1 MLFRLRWQHSKMFR
15 IVFNNQAPNFT
26 PHDRGKRF
34 LVFMIQFSEVS
45 LQRGTQF
52 LLEDADL
59 TIFEGQKVGLIGANG
74 AGKSSLFAMIK
85 GELHADTGEVILPGQ
100 RRIAFMAQEVEETQ
114 RSSLDYCLD
123 GDDRLRMI
131 ESNIVKSQANGD
143 DHAHANWL
151 GEFENAQG
159 YTAHSRAETLLQGLG
174 FKMTD
179 MHRPV
184 SDFSG
189 GWRIRLNLAKALM
202 CPSDVLLLDEPTNH
216 LDLDAVMWLENWLR
230 QYPGTLL
237 LISHDRDFLDGIC
250 SHIVHLYKKGLVL
263 YKGNYSN
270 YERQRAEHLAQQQ
283 ANHEK
288 QVEKRAHLQQY
299 VDRFR
304 FKADKAKQ
312 AQSRLRML
320 EKMEIIGPA
329 HIDSQFQFSIPVA
342 EKTSQLL
349 INLSQADLGY
359 TSESGA
365 KTIQLGNSNFALR
378 DGQRVGLLGP
388 NGAGKSTL
396 IKSIVGEINLLSGD
410 RIAGENLKIGYF
422 SQHQL
427 SALDLEASPLLHIQR
442 LSPKVLESD
451 IRRYLGGFGFIG
463 DDALRAVKGFSGGEK
478 ARLALSLI
486 SWTKPN
492 LLVLDEP
499 TNHLDL
505 DMRQALTE
513 ALQAFPGSILLV
525 SHDRH
530 LLNSTV
536 DEFYLVADNQIQA
549 FDGDLPAYHAW
560 LQARQVN
567 AAQAEKGELNTGKI
581 EKTDRKEERRKAAEM
596 REKLRP
602 LHKKSERFEK
612 AVQTAQEHL
621 DKISDAMSDAT
632 LYEAEQRDKLQSL
645 LNDEAKW
652 KKALAESEEA
662 WFEAQEEL
670 EEAEALLL

>member
-1 MLFRLRWQHSKMFR
+1 
-15 IVFNNQAPNFT
+15 
-26 PHDRGKRF
+26 
-34 LVFMIQFSEVS
+34 MIQFTEVS

-52 LLEDADL
+52 LLEETDL

-74 AGKSSLFAMIK
+74 AGKSSLFALIK

-114 RSSLDYCLD
+114 RSALDYCLD
-123 GDDRLRMI
+123 GDDRLREI
-131 ESNIVKSQANGD
+131 ESNIAKAQASGD
-143 DHAHANWL
+143 DHAHASWL
-151 GEFENAQG
+151 GEYENAHG
-159 YTAHSRAETLLQGLG
+159 YTAQSRGETLLQGLG
-174 FKMTD
+174 FKMSD
-179 MHRPV
+179 MQRPV

-250 SHIVHLYKKGLVL
+250 SHIVHLYQKKLVL
-263 YKGNYSN
+263 YKGNYSD
-270 YERQRAEHLAQQQ
+270 YERQRAEHLAQHQ
-283 ANHEK
+283 ANYEK
-288 QVEKRAHLQQY
+288 QQEKRAHLQQY

-304 FKADKAKQ
+304 YKADKAKQ
-312 AQSRLRML
+312 AQSRLKML

-329 HIDSQFQFSIPVA
+329 HIDSQFEFSIPVA

-349 INLSQADLGY
+349 VNLSQADLGY
-359 TSESGA
+359 TSESGE
-365 KTIQLGNSNFALR
+365 KTVQLGNTNFALR
-378 DGQRVGLLGP
+378 DGQRIGLLGP

-396 IKSIVGEINLLSGD
+396 IKSIVGEIRLLAGD
-410 RIAGENLKIGYF
+410 RILGENLKIGYF

-442 LSPKVLESD
+442 LTPKALESD

-499 TNHLDL
+499 TNHLDIE
-505 DMRQALTE
+505 MRQALTE
-513 ALQAFPGSILLV
+513 ALQEFPGSILLV

-536 DEFYLVADNQIQA
+536 DEFYLVADHQIQA

-560 LQARQVN
+560 LQARQAN
-567 AAQAEKGELNTGKI
+567 AAQLEKGELTLDKI
-581 EKTDRKEERRKAAEM
+581 DKVDRKEERRKAAEM

-602 LHKKSERFEK
+602 LRKQIEKYEK
-612 AVQTAQEHL
+612 AAQTAQEHL
-621 DKISDAMSDAT
+621 DRIAEEMADSS
-632 LYEAEQRDKLQSL
+632 LYEADQREKLQRL
-645 LNDEAKW
+645 LAEEAKW
-652 KKALAESEEA
+652 KKAQAESEEA

-670 EEAEALLL
+670 EEAEAQLI

>member
-1 MLFRLRWQHSKMFR
+1 
-15 IVFNNQAPNFT
+15 
-26 PHDRGKRF
+26 
-34 LVFMIQFSEVS
+34 MIQFTEVS

-52 LLEDADL
+52 LLEEADL

-85 GELHADTGEVILPGQ
+85 GELQADTGEVILPGQ

-114 RSSLDYCLD
+114 RSALDYCLD
-123 GDDRLRMI
+123 GDDNLRKI
-131 ESNIVKSQANGD
+131 QANILQAETTGD
-143 DHAHANWL
+143 NHAHATWL
-151 GEFENAQG
+151 AEFENAQG
-159 YTAHSRAETLLQGLG
+159 YTAESRAETLLQGLG
-174 FKMTD
+174 FKMSD
-179 MHRPV
+179 MHKPV

-237 LISHDRDFLDGIC
+237 LISHDRDFIDGIC
-250 SHIVHLYKKGLVL
+250 SHIVHLYQKKLTL
-263 YKGNYSN
+263 YKGNYSD

-283 ANHEK
+283 ANYEK
-288 QVEKRAHLQQY
+288 QQTKRAHLQQY

-304 FKADKAKQ
+304 YKADKAKQ
-312 AQSRLRML
+312 AQSRLKML
-320 EKMEIIGPA
+320 EKMELIGPA
-329 HIDSQFQFSIPVA
+329 HIDSQFEFSIPVA
-342 EKTSQLL
+342 EKTSQQL
-349 INLSQADLGY
+349 INLIQANLGY
-359 TSESGA
+359 TSEQQVQ
-365 KTIQLGNSNFALR
+365 TQQLGNTNFAIR
-378 DGQRVGLLGP
+378 DGQRIGLLGP

-396 IKSIVGEINLLSGD
+396 IKSIVGEIPLLSGD
-410 RIAGENLKIGYF
+410 RVTGENLAIGYF

-427 SALDLEASPLLHIQR
+427 SALDLEASPVLHIQR

-486 SWTKPN
+486 AWTKPN
-492 LLVLDEP
+492 LLILDEP

-505 DMRQALTE
+505 EMRQALTE
-513 ALQAFPGSILLV
+513 ALQAFPGAILLV

-536 DEFYLVADNQIQA
+536 DEFYLVADHQIQA
-549 FDGDLPAYHAW
+549 FDGDLAAYHAW
-560 LQARQVN
+560 LQARQ
-567 AAQAEKGELNTGKI
+567 AQSLREEKGEQEVKVD
-581 EKTDRKEERRKAAEM
+581 KVDRKEERRKAAEL

-602 LHKKSERFEK
+602 LRKQIEKHEK
-612 AVQTAQEHL
+612 AVQMAQSKL
-621 DKISDAMSDAT
+621 DEISEKMADSS
-632 LYEAEQRDKLQSL
+632 LYEASQKDKLQAL
-645 LNDEAKW
+645 LSDEAQW
-652 KKALAESEEA
+652 KKSLEESEEA

-670 EEAEALLL
+670 EAAEAELQ

>member
-1 MLFRLRWQHSKMFR
+1 
-15 IVFNNQAPNFT
+15 
-26 PHDRGKRF
+26 
-34 LVFMIQFSEVS
+34 MIQFTQVS

-52 LLEDADL
+52 LLEEADL

-114 RSSLDYCLD
+114 RSALDYCLD
-123 GDDRLRMI
+123 GDDKLREI
-131 ESNIVKSQANGD
+131 EKNIAEAQANGD
-143 DHAHANWL
+143 DHAHAVWL
-151 GEFENAQG
+151 GEYENAHG
-159 YTAHSRAETLLQGLG
+159 YTAQSRGETLLQGLG

-179 MHRPV
+179 MQRPV

-230 QYPGTLL
+230 QYSGTLL

-250 SHIVHLYKKGLVL
+250 SHIVHLYQKQLVL
-263 YKGNYSN
+263 YKGNYSD

-283 ANHEK
+283 ANYEK
-288 QVEKRAHLQQY
+288 QQEKRAHLQQY

-304 FKADKAKQ
+304 YKADKAKQ
-312 AQSRLRML
+312 AQSRLKML

-329 HIDSQFQFSIPVA
+329 HIDSQFEFTIPVA

-349 INLSQADLGY
+349 VNLSQADLGY
-359 TSESGA
+359 TSKSGV
-365 KTIQLGNSNFALR
+365 KTVQLGNTNFALR
-378 DGQRVGLLGP
+378 DGQRIGLLGP

-396 IKSIVGEINLLSGD
+396 IKSIVGEISILAGD
-410 RIAGENLKIGYF
+410 RILGENLKIGYF

-442 LSPKVLESD
+442 LTPKVLESD

-499 TNHLDL
+499 TNHLDIE
-505 DMRQALTE
+505 MRQALTE
-513 ALQAFPGSILLV
+513 ALQEFPGSILLV

-536 DEFYLVADNQIQA
+536 DEFYLVADHQIQA
-549 FDGDLPAYHAW
+549 FDGDLPAYHTW
-560 LQARQVN
+560 LQARQAN
-567 AAQAEKGELNTGKI
+567 AAQLEKSELAGD
-581 EKTDRKEERRKAAEM
+581 KTDRVDRKEERRKAAEM

-602 LHKKSERFEK
+602 LRKQIEKYEK
-612 AVQTAQEHL
+612 AIQTAQEHL
-621 DKISDAMSDAT
+621 DRIAVAMADSS
-632 LYEAEQRDKLQSL
+632 LYEADQRNKLQSL
-645 LNDEAKW
+645 LSDEAKW
-652 KKALAESEEA
+652 KKAQAESEEA

-670 EEAEALLL
+670 EEAEAQLA

>member
-1 MLFRLRWQHSKMFR
+1 
-15 IVFNNQAPNFT
+15 
-26 PHDRGKRF
+26 
-34 LVFMIQFSEVS
+34 MIQFTEVS

-52 LLEDADL
+52 LLEDANL
-59 TIFEGQKVGLIGANG
+59 TIFEGQKVGLIGVNG

-85 GELHADTGEVILPGQ
+85 GDLHADTGDVILPGQ

-114 RSSLDYCLD
+114 RSALEYCLD
-123 GDDRLRMI
+123 GDDKLREI
-131 ESNIVKSQANGD
+131 ERHIAKAEATCD
-143 DHAHANWL
+143 HHAHAVWL
-151 GEFENAQG
+151 GEYENAHG
-159 YTAHSRAETLLQGLG
+159 YSAQSRAETLLQGLG
-174 FKMTD
+174 FKMAD

-189 GWRIRLNLAKALM
+189 GWRIRLNLTKALM

-250 SHIVHLYKKGLVL
+250 SHIVHLYQKQLVL
-263 YKGNYSN
+263 YKGNYSD

-283 ANHEK
+283 ANFEK
-288 QVEKRAHLQQY
+288 QQEKRAHLQQY

-304 FKADKAKQ
+304 YKADKAKQ
-312 AQSRLRML
+312 AQSRLKML
-320 EKMEIIGPA
+320 EKMELIGPA
-329 HIDSQFQFSIPVA
+329 HIDSQFEFTIPVA

-359 TSESGA
+359 TSDAGA
-365 KTIQLGNSNFALR
+365 KTLQLGNTNFALR
-378 DGQRVGLLGP
+378 DGQRIGLLGP

-396 IKSIVGEINLLSGD
+396 IKSIVGEIAILAGD
-410 RIAGENLKIGYF
+410 RITGENLKIGYF

-442 LSPKVLESD
+442 LTPKVLESD

-463 DDALRAVKGFSGGEK
+463 DDALRPVKGFSGGEK

-499 TNHLDL
+499 TNHLDI

-513 ALQAFPGSILLV
+513 ALQAFPGAILLV

-536 DEFYLVADNQIQA
+536 DEFYLVADHQIQA
-549 FDGDLPAYHAW
+549 FDGDLPAYHVW
-560 LQARQVN
+560 LQARQAN
-567 AAQAEKGELNTGKI
+567 AAQM
-581 EKTDRKEERRKAAEM
+581 EKTELGADKLDKIDRKEERRKAAEM

-602 LHKKSERFEK
+602 LRKQIEKLEK

-621 DKISDAMSDAT
+621 DQISDAMADAS
-632 LYEAEQRDKLQSL
+632 LYEAAKKDTLQRL
-645 LNDEAKW
+645 LSDEAKW
-652 KKALAESEEA
+652 KKVREYSEEA

-670 EEAEALLL
+670 EEAKALLE

>member
-1 MLFRLRWQHSKMFR
+1 
-15 IVFNNQAPNFT
+15 
-26 PHDRGKRF
+26 
-34 LVFMIQFSEVS
+34 MIQFIEVS

-59 TIFEGQKVGLIGANG
+59 TVFEGQKVGLIGTNG

-85 GELHADTGEVILPGQ
+85 GELHTDTGEVILPSN

-114 RSSLDYCLD
+114 RSALDYCLD
-123 GDDRLRMI
+123 GDDRLRFI
-131 ESNIVKSQANGD
+131 ESHIAKAQVSGD
-143 DHAHANWL
+143 DHAHATWL
-151 GEFENAQG
+151 GEFETAHG
-159 YTAHSRAETLLQGLG
+159 YTAQSRAETLLQGLG
-174 FKMTD
+174 FKMSD
-179 MHRPV
+179 MQKPV

-250 SHIVHLYKKGLVL
+250 SHIVHFYQKRLTL
-263 YKGNYSN
+263 YKGNYSD

-288 QVEKRAHLQQY
+288 QLEKRAHLQQY
-299 VDRFR
+299 VARFR
-304 FKADKAKQ
+304 YKADKAKQ

-342 EKTSQLL
+342 EKTSQQL
-349 INLSQADLGY
+349 IDLSQADLGY
-359 TSESGA
+359 ISDSSQIL
-365 KTIQLGNSNFALR
+365 IQLGQTNFTLR
-378 DGQRVGLLGP
+378 DGQRIGLLGP

-396 IKSIVGEINLLSGD
+396 IKSIVGEIKVLSGD
-410 RIAGENLKIGYF
+410 RVTGENLKIGYF

-442 LSPKVLESD
+442 LSPKILESD

-513 ALQAFPGSILLV
+513 ALQEFPGAILLV

-549 FDGDLPAYHAW
+549 FDGDLPAYHTW
-560 LQARQVN
+560 LQARQTT
-567 AAQAEKGELNTGKI
+567 AAQIEKGEQSIGKA
-581 EKTDRKEERRKAAEM
+581 EKADRKEERRKAAEM

-602 LHKKSERFEK
+602 LRKKIEKFEK
-612 AVQTAQEHL
+612 TVLTAQEHL
-621 DKISDAMSDAT
+621 DTISDAMSDTT
-632 LYEAEQRDKLQSL
+632 LYEAEQKNKLQNL
-645 LNDEAKW
+645 LNNEAKW
-652 KKALAESEEA
+652 KKTLAESEEA

-670 EEAEALLL
+670 EDAESKLIGL

>member
-1 MLFRLRWQHSKMFR
+1 
-15 IVFNNQAPNFT
+15 
-26 PHDRGKRF
+26 
-34 LVFMIQFSEVS
+34 MIQFTEVS

-52 LLEDADL
+52 LLEDTDL

-85 GELHADTGEVILPGQ
+85 GDLNADTGSVVLPGN
-100 RRIAFMAQEVEETQ
+100 RRLAFMAQEVGETQ
-114 RSSLDYCLD
+114 RSAVDYCLD
-123 GDDRLRMI
+123 GDEQLRII
-131 ESNIVKSQANGD
+131 ESNIARAQAQENNH
-143 DHAHANWL
+143 DHAHWL
-151 GEFENAQG
+151 GEFEIAHGYSAQ
-159 YTAHSRAETLLQGLG
+159 SRAETLLQGLG
-174 FKMTD
+174 FKMAD
-179 MHRPV
+179 MQRPV

-202 CPSDVLLLDEPTNH
+202 SPSDVLLLDEPTNH

-230 QYPGTLL
+230 QYPGTLV

-250 SHIVHLYKKGLVL
+250 SHIVHLYQKKLVL

-283 ANHEK
+283 ANHER
-288 QVEKRAHLQQY
+288 QQAKRAHMQEY
-299 VDRFR
+299 VNRFR
-304 FKADKAKQ
+304 YKADKAKQ

-329 HIDSQFQFSIPVA
+329 HIDSQFEFSIPVA

-349 INLSQADLGY
+349 INLSQANLGY
-359 TSESGA
+359 TLESGA
-365 KTIQLGNSNFALR
+365 KVVQLGDTNFAIR
-378 DGQRVGLLGP
+378 DGQRIGLLGP

-396 IKSIVGEINLLSGD
+396 IKSIVGELTLLSGE
-410 RIAGENLKIGYF
+410 RITGENLKIGYF

-442 LSPKVLESD
+442 LSPKILESD
-451 IRRYLGGFGFIG
+451 IRRYLGGFGFTG

-486 SWTKPN
+486 AWTRPN

-499 TNHLDL
+499 TNHLDI

-513 ALQAFPGSILLV
+513 ALQEFPGAILVV

-536 DEFYLVADNQIQA
+536 DEFCLVADNQIQA
-549 FDGDLPAYHAW
+549 FDGDLSAYHAW
-560 LQARQVN
+560 LQARQAN
-567 AAQAEKGELNTGKI
+567 SAQAEKSEATQDKV
-581 EKTDRKEERRKAAEM
+581 EKVDRKEERRKAAEL

-602 LHKKSERFEK
+602 LRKQVEKYEK
-612 AVQTAQEHL
+612 AVQTAQTHL
-621 DKISDAMSDAT
+621 DTISESMADAS
-632 LYEAEQRDKLQSL
+632 LYNADQREKLQAL
-645 LNDEAKW
+645 LSDEAKW
-652 KKALAESEEA
+652 KKSLEENEEA
-662 WFEAQEEL
+662 WFELQEEL
-670 EEAEALLL
+670 EEAEANLA

>member
-1 MLFRLRWQHSKMFR
+1 
-15 IVFNNQAPNFT
+15 
-26 PHDRGKRF
+26 
-34 LVFMIQFSEVS
+34 MIQFTEVS

-52 LLEDADL
+52 LLEEADL

-114 RSSLDYCLD
+114 RSALDYCLD
-123 GDDRLRMI
+123 GDDKLREI
-131 ESNIVKSQANGD
+131 ESNIAKAQASGD
-143 DHAHANWL
+143 DHAHAIWL
-151 GEFENAQG
+151 GEYENAHG
-159 YTAHSRAETLLQGLG
+159 YTAQSRGETLLQGLG

-179 MHRPV
+179 MQRPV

-250 SHIVHLYKKGLVL
+250 SHIVHLYQKQLVL
-263 YKGNYSN
+263 YKGNYSD

-283 ANHEK
+283 ANYEK
-288 QVEKRAHLQQY
+288 QQEKRAHLQQY

-304 FKADKAKQ
+304 YKADKAKQ
-312 AQSRLRML
+312 AQSRLKML

-329 HIDSQFQFSIPVA
+329 HIDSQFEFSIPVA
-342 EKTSQLL
+342 EKTSQLFV
-349 INLSQADLGY
+349 NLSQADLGY
-359 TSESGA
+359 TSESGV
-365 KTIQLGNSNFALR
+365 KTVQLGNTNFALR
-378 DGQRVGLLGP
+378 DGQRIGLLGP

-396 IKSIVGEINLLSGD
+396 IKSIVGEISILAGD
-410 RIAGENLKIGYF
+410 RILGENLKIGYF

-427 SALDLEASPLLHIQR
+427 SALDLDASPLLHIQR
-442 LSPKVLESD
+442 LTPKVLESD

-499 TNHLDL
+499 TNHLDIE
-505 DMRQALTE
+505 MRQALTE
-513 ALQAFPGSILLV
+513 ALQEFPGSILLV

-549 FDGDLPAYHAW
+549 FDGDLPAYHSW
-560 LQARQVN
+560 LQARQAN
-567 AAQAEKGELNTGKI
+567 AAQLEKSESAGDKI
-581 EKTDRKEERRKAAEM
+581 DRIDRKEERRKAAEM

-602 LHKKSERFEK
+602 LRKQIEKYEK
-612 AVQTAQEHL
+612 AVHTAQEHL
-621 DKISDAMSDAT
+621 DRIAEAMADAS
-632 LYEAEQRDKLQSL
+632 LYEADQRNKLQSL
-645 LNDEAKW
+645 LSDEAKW
-652 KKALAESEEA
+652 KKAQAESEEA

-670 EEAEALLL
+670 EEAEAQLI

>member
-1 MLFRLRWQHSKMFR
+1 
-15 IVFNNQAPNFT
+15 
-26 PHDRGKRF
+26 
-34 LVFMIQFSEVS
+34 MIQFTEVS

-52 LLEDADL
+52 LLEETDL

-74 AGKSSLFAMIK
+74 AGKSSLFALIK

-114 RSSLDYCLD
+114 RSALDYCLD
-123 GDDRLRMI
+123 GDDRLREI
-131 ESNIVKSQANGD
+131 ESNIAKAQASGD
-143 DHAHANWL
+143 DHAHASWL
-151 GEFENAQG
+151 GEYENAHG
-159 YTAHSRAETLLQGLG
+159 YTAQSRGETLLQGLG
-174 FKMTD
+174 FKMSD
-179 MHRPV
+179 MQRPV

-250 SHIVHLYKKGLVL
+250 SHIVHLYQKKLVL
-263 YKGNYSN
+263 YKGNYSD
-270 YERQRAEHLAQQQ
+270 YERQRAEHLAQHQ
-283 ANHEK
+283 ANYEK
-288 QVEKRAHLQQY
+288 QQEKRAHLQQY

-304 FKADKAKQ
+304 YKADKAKQ
-312 AQSRLRML
+312 AQSRLKML

-329 HIDSQFQFSIPVA
+329 HIDSQFEFSIPVA

-349 INLSQADLGY
+349 VNLSQADLGY
-359 TSESGA
+359 TSESGE
-365 KTIQLGNSNFALR
+365 KTVQLGNTNFALR
-378 DGQRVGLLGP
+378 DGQRIGLLGP

-396 IKSIVGEINLLSGD
+396 IKSIVGEIRLLAGD
-410 RIAGENLKIGYF
+410 RILGEDLKIGYF

-442 LSPKVLESD
+442 LTPKALESD

-499 TNHLDL
+499 TNHLDIE
-505 DMRQALTE
+505 MRQALTE
-513 ALQAFPGSILLV
+513 ALQEFPGSILLV

-536 DEFYLVADNQIQA
+536 DEFYLVADHQIQA

-560 LQARQVN
+560 LQARQAS
-567 AAQAEKGELNTGKI
+567 AAQLEKGELTLDKI
-581 EKTDRKEERRKAAEM
+581 DKVDRKEERRKAAEM

-602 LHKKSERFEK
+602 LRKQIEKYEK
-612 AVQTAQEHL
+612 AVQSAQEHL
-621 DKISDAMSDAT
+621 DRIAEEMADSS
-632 LYEAEQRDKLQSL
+632 LYEADQRDKLQRL
-645 LNDEAKW
+645 LADEAKW
-652 KKALAESEEA
+652 KKAQAESEEA

-670 EEAEALLL
+670 EEAEAQLI

>member
-1 MLFRLRWQHSKMFR
+1 
-15 IVFNNQAPNFT
+15 
-26 PHDRGKRF
+26 
-34 LVFMIQFSEVS
+34 MIQFTEVS

-52 LLEDADL
+52 LLEEADL

-85 GELHADTGEVILPGQ
+85 GELHADTGEVVLPGQ

-114 RSSLDYCLD
+114 RSALDYCLD
-123 GDDRLRMI
+123 GDDKLREI
-131 ESNIVKSQANGD
+131 ENNIAKAQASGD
-143 DHAHANWL
+143 DHAHASWL
-151 GEFENAQG
+151 GEYENAHG
-159 YTAHSRAETLLQGLG
+159 YTAQSRGETLLQGLG
-174 FKMTD
+174 FKMSD
-179 MHRPV
+179 MQRPV

-250 SHIVHLYKKGLVL
+250 SHIVHLYQKQLVL
-263 YKGNYSN
+263 YKGNYSD

-283 ANHEK
+283 ANYEK
-288 QVEKRAHLQQY
+288 QQEKRAHLQQY

-304 FKADKAKQ
+304 YKADKAKQ
-312 AQSRLRML
+312 AQSRLKML

-329 HIDSQFQFSIPVA
+329 HIDSQFEFSIPVA

-359 TSESGA
+359 TSENGE
-365 KTIQLGNSNFALR
+365 KTVQLGNTNFALR
-378 DGQRVGLLGP
+378 DGQRIGLLGP

-396 IKSIVGEINLLSGD
+396 IKSIVGEIGILAGD
-410 RIAGENLKIGYF
+410 RITGENLKIGYF

-442 LSPKVLESD
+442 LTPKVLESD

-478 ARLALSLI
+478 ARLALALI

-499 TNHLDL
+499 TNHLDIE
-505 DMRQALTE
+505 MRQALTE
-513 ALQAFPGSILLV
+513 ALQEFPGSILLV

-536 DEFYLVADNQIQA
+536 DEFYLVADHQIQA
-549 FDGDLPAYHAW
+549 FDGDLPTYHAW
-560 LQARQVN
+560 LQARQAS
-567 AAQAEKGELNTGKI
+567 AAQFEKSELAGDKLD
-581 EKTDRKEERRKAAEM
+581 KVDRKEERRKAAEM

-602 LHKKSERFEK
+602 LHKKIEKYEK
-612 AVQTAQEHL
+612 AAQAAQEQL
-621 DKISDAMSDAT
+621 DRIAEAMADSS
-632 LYEAEQRDKLQSL
+632 LYEADQRDKLQSL
-645 LNDEAKW
+645 LSDEAKW
-652 KKALAESEEA
+652 KKAQAESEEA

-670 EEAEALLL
+670 EEAEAQLA

>member
-1 MLFRLRWQHSKMFR
+1 
-15 IVFNNQAPNFT
+15 
-26 PHDRGKRF
+26 
-34 LVFMIQFSEVS
+34 MIQFTEVS

-52 LLEDADL
+52 LLEEADL

-85 GELHADTGEVILPGQ
+85 GELHADTGEVVLPGQ

-114 RSSLDYCLD
+114 RSALDYCLD
-123 GDDRLRMI
+123 GDDKLREI
-131 ESNIVKSQANGD
+131 ESNIAKAQSSGD
-143 DHAHANWL
+143 DHAHASWL
-151 GEFENAQG
+151 GEYENAHG
-159 YTAHSRAETLLQGLG
+159 YTAQSRGETLLQGLG
-174 FKMTD
+174 FKMSD
-179 MHRPV
+179 MQRPV

-250 SHIVHLYKKGLVL
+250 SHIVHLYQKQLVL
-263 YKGNYSN
+263 YKGNYSD

-283 ANHEK
+283 ANYEK
-288 QVEKRAHLQQY
+288 QQEKRAHLQQY

-304 FKADKAKQ
+304 YKADKAKQ
-312 AQSRLRML
+312 AQSRLKML
-320 EKMEIIGPA
+320 EKMEVIGPA
-329 HIDSQFQFSIPVA
+329 HIDSQFEFSIPVA

-365 KTIQLGNSNFALR
+365 KTVQLGNTNFALR
-378 DGQRVGLLGP
+378 DGQRIGLLGP

-396 IKSIVGEINLLSGD
+396 IKSIVGEINILAGD
-410 RIAGENLKIGYF
+410 RITGENLKIGYF

-442 LSPKVLESD
+442 LTPKVLESD

-499 TNHLDL
+499 TNHLDIE
-505 DMRQALTE
+505 MRQALTE
-513 ALQAFPGSILLV
+513 ALQEFPGSILLV

-536 DEFYLVADNQIQA
+536 DEFYLVADHQIQA

-560 LQARQVN
+560 LQARQAN
-567 AAQAEKGELNTGKI
+567 AAQLEKGELAGDKLD
-581 EKTDRKEERRKAAEM
+581 KVDRKEERRKAAEM

-602 LHKKSERFEK
+602 LHKKIEK
-612 AVQTAQEHL
+612 YEKEVQAAQEQL
-621 DKISDAMSDAT
+621 DRIAEAMADSS
-632 LYEAEQRDKLQSL
+632 LYEADKKDELQHL
-645 LNDEAKW
+645 LSDEAKW
-652 KKALAESEEA
+652 KKTQAESEEA

-670 EEAEALLL
+670 EEAEALLA

>member
-1 MLFRLRWQHSKMFR
+1 
-15 IVFNNQAPNFT
+15 
-26 PHDRGKRF
+26 
-34 LVFMIQFSEVS
+34 MIQFLQVS

-52 LLEDADL
+52 LLEETDL

-85 GELHADTGEVILPGQ
+85 GELHADTGDVILPGQ

-114 RSSLDYCLD
+114 RSALDYCLD
-123 GDDRLRMI
+123 GDDRLRNI
-131 ESNIVKSQANGD
+131 EQHIATAQANGD
-143 DHAHANWL
+143 DNAHASWL
-151 GEFENAQG
+151 GEFESAHG
-159 YTAHSRAETLLQGLG
+159 YTAQSRGETLLQGLG

-179 MHRPV
+179 MQRPV
-184 SDFSG
+184 ADFSG

-250 SHIVHLYKKGLVL
+250 SHIVHLYQKKLVL
-263 YKGNYSN
+263 YKGNYSD

-283 ANHEK
+283 ANYEK
-288 QVEKRAHLQQY
+288 QQEKRAHLQQY

-312 AQSRLRML
+312 AQSRLKML

-329 HIDSQFQFSIPVA
+329 HIDSQFEFSIPVA

-349 INLSQADLGY
+349 ISLSQADLGY
-359 TSESGA
+359 TSGSG
-365 KTIQLGNSNFALR
+365 TQTVQLGQANFALR
-378 DGQRVGLLGP
+378 DGQRIGLLGP

-396 IKSIVGEINLLSGD
+396 IKSIVEEITLLAGD
-410 RIAGENLKIGYF
+410 RVCGENLKIGYF

-486 SWTKPN
+486 SWTRPN

-499 TNHLDL
+499 TNHLDIE
-505 DMRQALTE
+505 MRQALTE
-513 ALQAFPGSILLV
+513 ALQAFPGAILLV

-536 DEFYLVADNQIQA
+536 DEFYLVADHQIQA
-549 FDGDLPAYHAW
+549 FDGDLPMYHAW
-560 LQARQVN
+560 LQARQAN
-567 AAQAEKGELNTGKI
+567 AAQQEKGEQLSDKAD
-581 EKTDRKEERRKAAEM
+581 KVDRKEERRKAADL

-602 LHKKSERFEK
+602 LHKKIAQFEK

-621 DKISDAMSDAT
+621 DRISEAMADSS
-632 LYEAEQRDKLQSL
+632 LYEADQRSKLQSL
-645 LNDEAKW
+645 LSDEAKW
-652 KKALAESEEA
+652 KKAQADSEEA
-662 WFEAQEEL
+662 WFDAQEEL
-670 EEAEALLL
+670 EEAETLLE

>member
-1 MLFRLRWQHSKMFR
+1 
-15 IVFNNQAPNFT
+15 
-26 PHDRGKRF
+26 
-34 LVFMIQFSEVS
+34 MIQFSEVS

-52 LLEDADL
+52 LLEEADL

-85 GELHADTGEVILPGQ
+85 GELNSDTGELILPGQ

-114 RSSLDYCLD
+114 RSALDYCLD
-123 GDDRLRMI
+123 GDDKLREI
-131 ESNIVKSQANGD
+131 EKNIAKAQQDGD

-151 GEFENAQG
+151 GEFESANG
-159 YTAHSRAETLLQGLG
+159 YTAQSRAETLLQGLG
-174 FKMTD
+174 FKMAD
-179 MHRPV
+179 MHKPV

-202 CPSDVLLLDEPTNH
+202 CPSDILLLDEPTNH

-237 LISHDRDFLDGIC
+237 LISHDRDFLDAIC
-250 SHIVHLYKKGLVL
+250 SHIVHLYQKKLTL

-283 ANHEK
+283 VNYEK
-288 QVEKRAHLQQY
+288 QQAKRAHLQQY

-320 EKMEIIGPA
+320 EKMETIGPA
-329 HIDSQFQFSIPVA
+329 HIDSQFEFSIPVA
-342 EKTSQLL
+342 EKTSQQLV
-349 INLSQADLGY
+349 NLSHANLGY
-359 TSESGA
+359 ISETG
-365 KTIQLGNSNFALR
+365 TQTVQLENSNFALR
-378 DGQRVGLLGP
+378 DGQRIGLLGP

-396 IKSIVGEINLLSGD
+396 IKSIVGELPVLSGE
-410 RIAGENLKIGYF
+410 RVTGENLKVGYF

-442 LSPKVLESD
+442 LSPRVLESE

-486 SWTKPN
+486 AWTKPN

-505 DMRQALTE
+505 EMRQALTE

-536 DEFYLVADNQIQA
+536 DEFYLVADNCIQN
-549 FDGDLPAYHAW
+549 FDGDLTAYYAW
-560 LQARQVN
+560 LQARQN
-567 AAQAEKGELNTGKI
+567 NTAQVEKAKQEVVKLD
-581 EKTDRKEERRKAAEM
+581 KTDRKEERRKAAEM

-602 LHKKSERFEK
+602 LRKKIEKHEK
-612 AVQTAQEHL
+612 AVQKAQEYL
-621 DKISDAMSDAT
+621 DKISEAMSDT
-632 LYEAEQRDKLQSL
+632 SLYEAEQKDKLQSL
-645 LNDEAKW
+645 LEDEAKW
-652 KKALAESEEA
+652 KKSLAENEEA

-670 EEAEALLL
+670 EEAESQ

>member
-1 MLFRLRWQHSKMFR
+1 
-15 IVFNNQAPNFT
+15 
-26 PHDRGKRF
+26 
-34 LVFMIQFSEVS
+34 MIQFTEVS

-52 LLEDADL
+52 LLEDANL

-85 GELHADTGEVILPGQ
+85 GDLHADTGDVILPGQ

-114 RSSLDYCLD
+114 RSALEYCLD
-123 GDDRLRMI
+123 GDDKLREI
-131 ESNIVKSQANGD
+131 ERHITKAQATGD
-143 DHAHANWL
+143 HHAHAVWL
-151 GEFENAQG
+151 GEYENAHG
-159 YTAHSRAETLLQGLG
+159 YSAQSRAETLLQGLG

-250 SHIVHLYKKGLVL
+250 SHIVHLYQKQLVL
-263 YKGNYSN
+263 YKGNYSD

-283 ANHEK
+283 ANFEK
-288 QVEKRAHLQQY
+288 QQEKRAHLQQY

-304 FKADKAKQ
+304 YKADKAKQ
-312 AQSRLRML
+312 AQSRLKML
-320 EKMEIIGPA
+320 EKMELIGPA
-329 HIDSQFQFSIPVA
+329 HIDSQFEFTIPVA

-359 TSESGA
+359 TSDASA
-365 KTIQLGNSNFALR
+365 KTIQLGNTNFALR
-378 DGQRVGLLGP
+378 DGQRIGLLGP

-396 IKSIVGEINLLSGD
+396 IKSIVGEIAILAGD
-410 RIAGENLKIGYF
+410 RITGENLKIGYF

-442 LSPKVLESD
+442 LTPKILESD
-451 IRRYLGGFGFIG
+451 IRRYLGGFGFVG
-463 DDALRAVKGFSGGEK
+463 DDALRPVKGFSGGEK

-499 TNHLDL
+499 TNHLDI

-513 ALQAFPGSILLV
+513 ALQAFPGAILLV

-536 DEFYLVADNQIQA
+536 DEFYLVADHQIQA

-560 LQARQVN
+560 LQARQAN
-567 AAQAEKGELNTGKI
+567 AAQMEKI
-581 EKTDRKEERRKAAEM
+581 ELGADKLDKIDRKEERRKAAEM

-602 LHKKSERFEK
+602 LRKQIEKLEK

-621 DKISDAMSDAT
+621 DQISDAMADAS
-632 LYEAEQRDKLQSL
+632 LYEAAKKDTLQRL
-645 LNDEAKW
+645 LSDEAKW
-652 KKALAESEEA
+652 KKMREDSEEA

-670 EEAEALLL
+670 EAAEALLE

>member
-1 MLFRLRWQHSKMFR
+1 
-15 IVFNNQAPNFT
+15 
-26 PHDRGKRF
+26 
-34 LVFMIQFSEVS
+34 MIQFSEVS

-52 LLEDADL
+52 LLEEADL

-114 RSSLDYCLD
+114 RSALDYCLD
-123 GDDRLRMI
+123 GDDRLRLI
-131 ESNIVKSQANGD
+131 EQNIADAQAKGD
-143 DHAHANWL
+143 DNAHAHWL
-151 GEFENAQG
+151 GEFESAQG
-159 YTAHSRAETLLQGLG
+159 YTAQSRGETLLQGLG
-174 FKMTD
+174 FKMSD
-179 MHRPV
+179 MQKPV

-202 CPSDVLLLDEPTNH
+202 SPSDVLLLDEPTNH

-230 QYPGTLL
+230 QYPGTLI

-250 SHIVHLYKKGLVL
+250 SHIVHLYQQKLTL
-263 YKGNYSN
+263 YKGNYSD

-283 ANHEK
+283 ANFEK
-288 QVEKRAHLQQY
+288 QQTKRAHLQQY

-304 FKADKAKQ
+304 YKADKAKQ
-312 AQSRLRML
+312 AQSRLKML
-320 EKMEIIGPA
+320 EKMEFIGPA
-329 HIDSQFQFSIPVA
+329 HIDSQFEFSIPVA
-342 EKTSQLL
+342 EKTSQQLVT
-349 INLSQADLGY
+349 LSQANLGY
-359 TSESGA
+359 TSDSGV
-365 KTIQLGNSNFALR
+365 TSVQLGESNFAIR
-378 DGQRVGLLGP
+378 DGQRIGLLGP

-396 IKSIVGEINLLSGD
+396 IKSIVGEISILSGD
-410 RIAGENLKIGYF
+410 RVMGENLKIGYF

-505 DMRQALTE
+505 EMRQALTE
-513 ALQAFPGSILLV
+513 ALQEFPGAILLV

-536 DEFYLVADNQIQA
+536 DEFYLVADNLIQP
-549 FDGDLPAYHAW
+549 FDGDLSAYHSW
-560 LQARQVN
+560 LQVRQTHAN
-567 AAQAEKGELNTGKI
+567 QIEKNELNLGKAEKV
-581 EKTDRKEERRKAAEM
+581 DRKEERRKAAEA

-602 LHKKSERFEK
+602 LRKKIEQYEK
-612 AVQTAQEHL
+612 LVQTAQEHL
-621 DKISDAMSDAT
+621 DRISDLMSDT
-632 LYEAEQRDKLQSL
+632 SLYEAEQRETLQNL

-652 KKALAESEEA
+652 KKSLAENEEY
-662 WFEAQEEL
+662 WFEAQETL
-670 EEAEALLL
+670 EEAEESLNQIEQ

>member
-1 MLFRLRWQHSKMFR
+1 
-15 IVFNNQAPNFT
+15 
-26 PHDRGKRF
+26 
-34 LVFMIQFSEVS
+34 MIQFSEVS

-52 LLEDADL
+52 LLEEADL

-114 RSSLDYCLD
+114 RSALEYCLD
-123 GDDRLRMI
+123 GDDRLRQI
-131 ESNIVKSQANGD
+131 EKKIAEAQANND

-151 GEFENAQG
+151 GEFESAQG
-159 YTAHSRAETLLQGLG
+159 YTAQSRAETLLQGLG
-174 FKMTD
+174 FKMPD
-179 MHRPV
+179 MHKPV

-202 CPSDVLLLDEPTNH
+202 SPSDVLLLDEPTNH

-230 QYPGTLL
+230 QYPGTLI

-250 SHIVHLYKKGLVL
+250 SHIVHLYQQKLTL
-263 YKGNYSN
+263 YKGNYSD
-270 YERQRAEHLAQQQ
+270 YERQRAEHLAQHQ
-283 ANHEK
+283 ANYEK
-288 QVEKRAHLQQY
+288 QQTKRAHLQQY

-304 FKADKAKQ
+304 YKADKAKQ

-320 EKMEIIGPA
+320 EQMEVIGPA
-329 HIDSQFQFSIPVA
+329 HIDSQFEFSIPVA
-342 EKTSQLL
+342 EKTSQQLVT
-349 INLSQADLGY
+349 LSQANLGY
-359 TSESGA
+359 ISEAGTQ
-365 KTIQLGNSNFALR
+365 TIQLGNSNFTIR
-378 DGQRVGLLGP
+378 DGQRIGLLGP

-396 IKSIVGEINLLSGD
+396 IKSIVGEIKILSGD
-410 RIAGENLKIGYF
+410 RVMGENLKIGYF

-442 LSPKVLESD
+442 LSPKVLENE

-505 DMRQALTE
+505 EMRQALTE
-513 ALQAFPGSILLV
+513 ALQEFPGAILLV

-536 DEFYLVADNQIQA
+536 DEFYLVADNVIQP
-549 FDGDLPAYHAW
+549 FDGDLPVYHAW
-560 LQARQVN
+560 LQARQSN
-567 AAQAEKGELNTGKI
+567 ASQTEKDTLNAQKVEKI
-581 EKTDRKEERRKAAEM
+581 DRKEERRKAAEA

-602 LHKKSERFEK
+602 LRKKIEQYEK
-612 AVQTAQEHL
+612 LVQTAQDNL
-621 DKISDAMSDAT
+621 DRISDLMSDT
-632 LYEAEQRDKLQSL
+632 SLYEAEQRETLQNL

-652 KKALAESEEA
+652 KKSLAENEES
-662 WFEAQEEL
+662 WFDAQEAL
-670 EEAEALLL
+670 EEAEEALNQIA

>member
-1 MLFRLRWQHSKMFR
+1 
-15 IVFNNQAPNFT
+15 
-26 PHDRGKRF
+26 
-34 LVFMIQFSEVS
+34 MIQFTEVS

-52 LLEDADL
+52 LLEDANL

-85 GELHADTGEVILPGQ
+85 GDLHADTGDVILPGQ

-114 RSSLDYCLD
+114 RSALEYCLD
-123 GDDRLRMI
+123 GDDKLREI
-131 ESNIVKSQANGD
+131 ERHIAKAEATGD
-143 DHAHANWL
+143 HHAHAVWL
-151 GEFENAQG
+151 GEYENAHG
-159 YTAHSRAETLLQGLG
+159 YSAQSRAETLLQGLG

-250 SHIVHLYKKGLVL
+250 SHIVHLFQKQLVL
-263 YKGNYSN
+263 YKGNYSD

-283 ANHEK
+283 ANFEK
-288 QVEKRAHLQQY
+288 QQEKRAHLQQY

-304 FKADKAKQ
+304 YKADKAKQ
-312 AQSRLRML
+312 AQSRLKML
-320 EKMEIIGPA
+320 EKMELIGPA
-329 HIDSQFQFSIPVA
+329 HIDSQFEFTIPVA

-359 TSESGA
+359 TSDKGA
-365 KTIQLGNSNFALR
+365 KTLQLGNTNFALR
-378 DGQRVGLLGP
+378 DGQRIGLLGP

-396 IKSIVGEINLLSGD
+396 IKSIVGEIAILAGD
-410 RIAGENLKIGYF
+410 RITGENLKIGYF

-442 LSPKVLESD
+442 LTPKVLESD
-451 IRRYLGGFGFIG
+451 IRRYLGGFGFVG
-463 DDALRAVKGFSGGEK
+463 DDALRPVKGFSGGEK

-499 TNHLDL
+499 TNHLDI

-513 ALQAFPGSILLV
+513 ALQAFPGAILLV

-536 DEFYLVADNQIQA
+536 DEFYLVADHQIQA

-560 LQARQVN
+560 LQARQTN
-567 AAQAEKGELNTGKI
+567 ATQLEKI
-581 EKTDRKEERRKAAEM
+581 ELGADKLEKVDRKEERRKAAEM

-602 LHKKSERFEK
+602 LRKQIEKLEK

-621 DKISDAMSDAT
+621 DKISDAMADAS
-632 LYEAEQRDKLQSL
+632 LYEAAKKDTLQRL
-645 LNDEAKW
+645 LSDEAKW
-652 KKALAESEEA
+652 KKAREDSEEA

-670 EEAEALLL
+670 EAAEALLE

>member
-1 MLFRLRWQHSKMFR
+1 
-15 IVFNNQAPNFT
+15 
-26 PHDRGKRF
+26 
-34 LVFMIQFSEVS
+34 MIQFSEVS

-74 AGKSSLFAMIK
+74 AGKSSLFAMVK
-85 GELHADTGEVILPGQ
+85 GDLSADTGSVILPGN

-114 RSSLDYCLD
+114 RSALDYCLD
-123 GDDRLRMI
+123 GDDRLREI
-131 ESNIVKSQANGD
+131 ETKIAQAQALGNNH
-143 DHAHANWL
+143 DHAHWL
-151 GEFENAQG
+151 GEFETAQG
-159 YTAHSRAETLLQGLG
+159 YTAQSRAETLLQGLG
-174 FKMTD
+174 FKMVD
-179 MHRPV
+179 MQKPV
-184 SDFSG
+184 ADFSG

-250 SHIVHLYKKGLVL
+250 SHIVHLYQKKLVL

-283 ANHEK
+283 ANYER
-288 QVEKRAHLQQY
+288 QQAKRAHMQQY

-320 EKMEIIGPA
+320 EKMEVIGPA
-329 HIDSQFQFSIPVA
+329 HIDSQFEFSIPVA
-342 EKTSQLL
+342 DKTSQLL
-349 INLSQADLGY
+349 VNLSQANLGY
-359 TSESGA
+359 RLESGA
-365 KTIQLGNSNFALR
+365 QVVQLGDTNFAIR
-378 DGQRVGLLGP
+378 DGQRIGLLGP

-396 IKSIVGEINLLSGD
+396 IKSIVAELALLSGD
-410 RIAGENLKIGYF
+410 RITGENLKIGYF

-442 LSPKVLESD
+442 LSPKILESD
-451 IRRYLGGFGFIG
+451 IRRYLGGFGFTG

-486 SWTKPN
+486 AWTKPN

-505 DMRQALTE
+505 EMRQALTE
-513 ALQAFPGSILLV
+513 ALQEFPGAILVV

-536 DEFYLVADNQIQA
+536 DEFYLVADHKIQA
-549 FDGDLPAYHAW
+549 FDGDLTAYHSW
-560 LQARQVN
+560 LQARQ
-567 AAQAEKGELNTGKI
+567 AAATQVEKSAATLDKVD
-581 EKTDRKEERRKAAEM
+581 KVDRKEERRKAAEM

-602 LHKKSERFEK
+602 LRKQVEKYEK
-612 AVQTAQEHL
+612 AVQTAQTHL
-621 DKISDAMSDAT
+621 DTISDAMADPT
-632 LYEAEQRDKLQSL
+632 LYESEQRDKLQNL

-652 KKALAESEEA
+652 KKSLEENEEA
-662 WFEAQEEL
+662 WFELQEEL
-670 EEAEALLL
+670 EEAEANLA

>member
-1 MLFRLRWQHSKMFR
+1 
-15 IVFNNQAPNFT
+15 
-26 PHDRGKRF
+26 
-34 LVFMIQFSEVS
+34 MIQFTEVS

-52 LLEDADL
+52 LLEEADL

-114 RSSLDYCLD
+114 RSALDYCLD
-123 GDDRLRMI
+123 GDDRLRDI
-131 ESNIVKSQANGD
+131 ESNIAKAQASGD
-143 DHAHANWL
+143 DHAHASWL
-151 GEFENAQG
+151 GEYENAHG
-159 YTAHSRAETLLQGLG
+159 YTAQSRGETLLQGLG

-179 MHRPV
+179 MQRPV

-250 SHIVHLYKKGLVL
+250 SHIVHLYQKQLVL
-263 YKGNYSN
+263 YKGNYSD

-283 ANHEK
+283 ANYEK
-288 QVEKRAHLQQY
+288 QQEKRAHLQQY

-304 FKADKAKQ
+304 YKADKAKQ
-312 AQSRLRML
+312 AQSRLKML

-329 HIDSQFQFSIPVA
+329 HIDSQFEFTIPVA

-359 TSESGA
+359 TSESGT
-365 KTIQLGNSNFALR
+365 KTVQLGNTNFALR
-378 DGQRVGLLGP
+378 DGQRIGLLGP

-396 IKSIVGEINLLSGD
+396 IKSIVGEISILAGD
-410 RIAGENLKIGYF
+410 RILGENLKIGYF

-427 SALDLEASPLLHIQR
+427 SALDLKASPLLHIQR
-442 LSPKVLESD
+442 LTPKVLESD

-499 TNHLDL
+499 TNHLDIE
-505 DMRQALTE
+505 MRQALTE
-513 ALQAFPGSILLV
+513 ALQEFPGSILLV

-536 DEFYLVADNQIQA
+536 DEFYLVADHQIQA
-549 FDGDLPAYHAW
+549 FDGDLSAYHAW
-560 LQARQVN
+560 LQARQAS
-567 AAQAEKGELNTGKI
+567 AAQLEKGELAGDKI
-581 EKTDRKEERRKAAEM
+581 DKVDRKEERRKAAEM

-602 LHKKSERFEK
+602 LRKQIEK
-612 AVQTAQEHL
+612 YEKGVQAAQEHL
-621 DKISDAMSDAT
+621 DRIAEAMADSS
-632 LYEAEQRDKLQSL
+632 LYEADQRIKLQSL
-645 LNDEAKW
+645 LSDEAKW
-652 KKALAESEEA
+652 KKAQAESEEA

-670 EEAEALLL
+670 EEAEAQLI

>member
-1 MLFRLRWQHSKMFR
+1 
-15 IVFNNQAPNFT
+15 
-26 PHDRGKRF
+26 
-34 LVFMIQFSEVS
+34 MIQFTEVS

-52 LLEDADL
+52 LLEDTDL

-85 GELHADTGEVILPGQ
+85 GDLNADTGSVVLPGN
-100 RRIAFMAQEVEETQ
+100 RRLAFMAQEVGETQ
-114 RSSLDYCLD
+114 RSAVDYCLD
-123 GDDRLRMI
+123 GDEQLRII
-131 ESNIVKSQANGD
+131 ESNIARAQAQENNH
-143 DHAHANWL
+143 DHAHWL
-151 GEFENAQG
+151 GEYEIAHGYSAQ
-159 YTAHSRAETLLQGLG
+159 SRAETLLQGLG
-174 FKMTD
+174 FKMAD
-179 MHRPV
+179 MQRPV

-202 CPSDVLLLDEPTNH
+202 SPSDVLLLDEPTNH
-216 LDLDAVMWLENWLR
+216 LDLDTVMWLENWLR
-230 QYPGTLL
+230 QYPGTLV

-250 SHIVHLYKKGLVL
+250 SHIVHLYQKKLVL

-283 ANHEK
+283 ANHER
-288 QVEKRAHLQQY
+288 QQAKRAHMQEY
-299 VDRFR
+299 VNRFR
-304 FKADKAKQ
+304 YKADKAKQ

-329 HIDSQFQFSIPVA
+329 HIDSQFEFSIPVA

-349 INLSQADLGY
+349 INLSQANLGY
-359 TSESGA
+359 TLESGA
-365 KTIQLGNSNFALR
+365 KVVQLGDTNFAIR
-378 DGQRVGLLGP
+378 DGQRIGLLGP

-396 IKSIVGEINLLSGD
+396 IKSIVGELTLLSGE
-410 RIAGENLKIGYF
+410 RITGENLKIGYF

-442 LSPKVLESD
+442 LSPKILESD
-451 IRRYLGGFGFIG
+451 IRRYLGGFGFTG

-486 SWTKPN
+486 AWTRPN

-499 TNHLDL
+499 TNHLDI

-513 ALQAFPGSILLV
+513 ALQEFPGAILVV

-536 DEFYLVADNQIQA
+536 DEFCLVADNQIQA
-549 FDGDLPAYHAW
+549 FDGDLSAYHTW
-560 LQARQVN
+560 LQARQAN
-567 AAQAEKGELNTGKI
+567 SAQAEKSEATQDKV
-581 EKTDRKEERRKAAEM
+581 EKVDRKEERRKAAEL

-602 LHKKSERFEK
+602 LRKQVEKYEK
-612 AVQTAQEHL
+612 AVQTAQTHL
-621 DKISDAMSDAT
+621 DTISESMADAS
-632 LYEAEQRDKLQSL
+632 LYNADQREKLQAL
-645 LNDEAKW
+645 LSDEAKW
-652 KKALAESEEA
+652 KKSLEENEEA
-662 WFEAQEEL
+662 WFELQEEL
-670 EEAEALLL
+670 EEAEANLV

>member
-1 MLFRLRWQHSKMFR
+1 
-15 IVFNNQAPNFT
+15 
-26 PHDRGKRF
+26 
-34 LVFMIQFSEVS
+34 MIQFSEVS

-74 AGKSSLFAMIK
+74 AGKSSLFAMVK
-85 GELHADTGEVILPGQ
+85 GDLGADTGSVILPGN

-114 RSSLDYCLD
+114 RSALDYCLD
-123 GDDRLRMI
+123 GDDQLRTI
-131 ESNIVKSQANGD
+131 EAHIEQAQAQGNNH
-143 DHAHANWL
+143 DHAHWL
-151 GEFENAQG
+151 GEFE
-159 YTAHSRAETLLQGLG
+159 TAHGYSAQSRAETLLQGLG

-179 MHRPV
+179 MQKPV

-250 SHIVHLYKKGLVL
+250 SHIVHLYQKKLVL

-283 ANHEK
+283 ANHER
-288 QVEKRAHLQQY
+288 QQAKRAHMQEY
-299 VDRFR
+299 VNRFR
-304 FKADKAKQ
+304 YKADKAKQ

-329 HIDSQFQFSIPVA
+329 HIDSQFEFSIPVA

-349 INLSQADLGY
+349 INLSQANLGY
-359 TSESGA
+359 TLESGA
-365 KTIQLGNSNFALR
+365 KVVQLGDTNFAIR
-378 DGQRVGLLGP
+378 DGQRTGLLGP

-396 IKSIVGEINLLSGD
+396 IKSIVGELALLNGE
-410 RIAGENLKIGYF
+410 RITGENLKIGYF

-442 LSPKVLESD
+442 LSPKILESD
-451 IRRYLGGFGFIG
+451 IRRYLGGFGFTG

-486 SWTKPN
+486 AWTRPN

-513 ALQAFPGSILLV
+513 ALQEFPGAILVV

-536 DEFYLVADNQIQA
+536 DEFYLVADHQIQA
-549 FDGDLPAYHAW
+549 FDGDLSAYHAW
-560 LQARQVN
+560 LQARQAS
-567 AAQAEKGELNTGKI
+567 AAQAEKNDATQ
-581 EKTDRKEERRKAAEM
+581 EKVEKVDRKEERRKAAEL

-602 LHKKSERFEK
+602 LRKQVEKYEK
-612 AVQTAQEHL
+612 AVQTAQKHL
-621 DKISDAMSDAT
+621 DTISESMADSS
-632 LYEAEQRDKLQSL
+632 LYEADQREKLQAL
-645 LNDEAKW
+645 LSDEAKW
-652 KKALAESEEA
+652 KKSLEENEEA
-662 WFEAQEEL
+662 WFELQEEL
-670 EEAEALLL
+670 EEAEANLA

>member
-1 MLFRLRWQHSKMFR
+1 
-15 IVFNNQAPNFT
+15 
-26 PHDRGKRF
+26 
-34 LVFMIQFSEVS
+34 MIQFTEVS

-52 LLEDADL
+52 LLEEADL

-85 GELHADTGEVILPGQ
+85 GELQADTGEVILPGQ

-114 RSSLDYCLD
+114 RSALDYCLD
-123 GDDRLRMI
+123 GDDNLRKI
-131 ESNIVKSQANGD
+131 QANILKAETTGD
-143 DHAHANWL
+143 NHAHASWL
-151 GEFENAQG
+151 AEFETAQG
-159 YTAHSRAETLLQGLG
+159 YTAESRAETLLQGLG
-174 FKMTD
+174 FKMSD
-179 MHRPV
+179 MHKPV

-237 LISHDRDFLDGIC
+237 LISHDRDFIDGIC
-250 SHIVHLYKKGLVL
+250 SHIVHLYQKKLTL
-263 YKGNYSN
+263 YKGNYSD

-283 ANHEK
+283 ANYEK
-288 QVEKRAHLQQY
+288 QQTKRAHLQQY

-304 FKADKAKQ
+304 YKADKAKQ
-312 AQSRLRML
+312 AQSRLKML
-320 EKMEIIGPA
+320 EKMELIGPA
-329 HIDSQFQFSIPVA
+329 HIDSQFEFSIPVA
-342 EKTSQLL
+342 EKTSQQL
-349 INLSQADLGY
+349 INLIQANLGY
-359 TSESGA
+359 TSEQQVQ
-365 KTIQLGNSNFALR
+365 TQQLGNTNFAIR
-378 DGQRVGLLGP
+378 DGQRIGLLGP

-396 IKSIVGEINLLSGD
+396 IKSIVGEIPLLSGD
-410 RIAGENLKIGYF
+410 RVTGENLAIGYF

-427 SALDLEASPLLHIQR
+427 SALDLEASPVLHIQR

-486 SWTKPN
+486 AWTKPN
-492 LLVLDEP
+492 LLILDEP

-505 DMRQALTE
+505 EMRQALTE
-513 ALQAFPGSILLV
+513 ALQAFPGAILLV

-536 DEFYLVADNQIQA
+536 DEFYLVADHQIQA
-549 FDGDLPAYHAW
+549 FDGDLAAYHAW
-560 LQARQVN
+560 LQARQ
-567 AAQAEKGELNTGKI
+567 AQSLREEKGEQEVKVD
-581 EKTDRKEERRKAAEM
+581 KVDRKEERRKAAEL

-602 LHKKSERFEK
+602 LRKQIEQHEK
-612 AVQTAQEHL
+612 AVQMAQSKL
-621 DKISDAMSDAT
+621 DIISEKMADSS
-632 LYEAEQRDKLQSL
+632 LYEASQKDTLQAL
-645 LNDEAKW
+645 LSDEAQW
-652 KKALAESEEA
+652 KKSLEESEEA

-670 EEAEALLL
+670 EAAEAELQ

>member
-1 MLFRLRWQHSKMFR
+1 
-15 IVFNNQAPNFT
+15 
-26 PHDRGKRF
+26 
-34 LVFMIQFSEVS
+34 MIQFSEVS

-59 TIFEGQKVGLIGANG
+59 TIFESQKVGLIGANG

-85 GELHADTGEVILPGQ
+85 GELHADTGEIFLPSN

-114 RSSLDYCLD
+114 RSALDYCLD
-123 GDDRLRMI
+123 GDDQLRMI
-131 ESNIVKSQANGD
+131 ENKIAQAQECGD
-143 DHAHANWL
+143 DHEHANWL
-151 GEFENAQG
+151 GEFESAQG
-159 YTAHSRAETLLQGLG
+159 YTAQSRAETLLQGLG

-179 MHRPV
+179 MHKPV

-237 LISHDRDFLDGIC
+237 LISHDRDFLDAIC
-250 SHIVHLYKKGLVL
+250 SHIVHFYQKRLTL
-263 YKGNYSN
+263 YKGNYSD

-288 QVEKRAHLQQY
+288 QVTKRAHLQQY

-320 EKMEIIGPA
+320 EKMELIGPA
-329 HIDSQFQFSIPVA
+329 HIDSQFEFSIPVA

-349 INLSQADLGY
+349 VNLSQADLGY
-359 TSESGA
+359 TLESGRN
-365 KTIQLGNSNFALR
+365 TVQLGNSNFALR
-378 DGQRVGLLGP
+378 DGQRIGLLGP

-396 IKSIVGEINLLSGD
+396 IKSIVGEIDIIAGD
-410 RIAGENLKIGYF
+410 RILGENLKIGYF

-442 LSPKVLESD
+442 LSPKVLENE

-463 DDALRAVKGFSGGEK
+463 DDALRPVKGFSGGEK

-505 DMRQALTE
+505 EMRQALTE
-513 ALQAFPGSILLV
+513 ALQEFPGAILLV

-536 DEFYLVADNQIQA
+536 DEFYLVADNAIQA
-549 FDGDLPAYHAW
+549 FDGDLPAYHSW
-560 LQARQVN
+560 LQARQAN
-567 AAQAEKGELNTGKI
+567 ANQVEKNELSLDKVEKI
-581 EKTDRKEERRKAAEM
+581 DRKEERRKAAEA

-602 LHKKSERFEK
+602 LHKKIETFEK
-612 AVQTAQEHL
+612 SVQTAQQHL
-621 DKISDAMSDAT
+621 DRISELMSDT
-632 LYEAEQRDKLQSL
+632 SLYEAEQRETLQNL
-645 LNDEAKW
+645 LGDEAKW
-652 KKALAESEEA
+652 KKSLAESEEA
-662 WFEAQEEL
+662 WFEAQEAL
-670 EEAEALLL
+670 EEAQALLE

>member
-1 MLFRLRWQHSKMFR
+1 LHVWHFKAQTLQKRL
-15 IVFNNQAPNFT
+15 T
-26 PHDRGKRF
+26 
-34 LVFMIQFSEVS
+34 
-45 LQRGTQF
+45 
-52 LLEDADL
+52 
-59 TIFEGQKVGLIGANG
+59 
-74 AGKSSLFAMIK
+74 
-85 GELHADTGEVILPGQ
+85 
-100 RRIAFMAQEVEETQ
+100 
-114 RSSLDYCLD
+114 
-123 GDDRLRMI
+123 
-131 ESNIVKSQANGD
+131 
-143 DHAHANWL
+143 
-151 GEFENAQG
+151 
-159 YTAHSRAETLLQGLG
+159 
-174 FKMTD
+174 
-179 MHRPV
+179 
-184 SDFSG
+184 
-189 GWRIRLNLAKALM
+189 
-202 CPSDVLLLDEPTNH
+202 
-216 LDLDAVMWLENWLR
+216 
-230 QYPGTLL
+230 
-237 LISHDRDFLDGIC
+237 
-250 SHIVHLYKKGLVL
+250 L
-263 YKGNYSN
+263 YKGNYSD

-288 QVEKRAHLQQY
+288 QLEKRAHLQQY
-299 VDRFR
+299 VARFR
-304 FKADKAKQ
+304 YKADKAKQ

-342 EKTSQLL
+342 DKTSQQL
-349 INLSQADLGY
+349 IDLSQADLGY
-359 TSESGA
+359 ISDSNQA
-365 KTIQLGNSNFALR
+365 LVQLGQTNFTLR
-378 DGQRVGLLGP
+378 DGQRIGLLGP

-396 IKSIVGEINLLSGD
+396 IKSIVGEIQVLSGD
-410 RIAGENLKIGYF
+410 RVTGENLKIGYF

-442 LSPKVLESD
+442 LSPKILESD

-513 ALQAFPGSILLV
+513 ALQEFPGAILLV

-536 DEFYLVADNQIQA
+536 DEFYLVADNKIQA

-560 LQARQVN
+560 LQARQAN
-567 AAQAEKGELNTGKI
+567 AAQLEKGEQSADKI

-602 LHKKSERFEK
+602 LRKKIEKFEK
-612 AVQTAQEHL
+612 TVQTAQEHL
-621 DKISDAMSDAT
+621 DKISEAMSDAT
-632 LYEAEQRDKLQSL
+632 LYEAEQKDKLQNL

-652 KKALAESEEA
+652 KKTLAESEEA

-670 EEAEALLL
+670 EEAESQLTEL

>member
-1 MLFRLRWQHSKMFR
+1 
-15 IVFNNQAPNFT
+15 
-26 PHDRGKRF
+26 
-34 LVFMIQFSEVS
+34 MIQFTQVS

-52 LLEDADL
+52 LLEEADL

-114 RSSLDYCLD
+114 RSALDYCLD
-123 GDDRLRMI
+123 GDDKLREI
-131 ESNIVKSQANGD
+131 EKNIIEAQANGD
-143 DHAHANWL
+143 DHAHAVWL
-151 GEFENAQG
+151 GEYENAHG
-159 YTAHSRAETLLQGLG
+159 YTAQSRGETLLQGLG

-179 MHRPV
+179 MKRPV

-189 GWRIRLNLAKALM
+189 GWKIRLNLAKALM

-250 SHIVHLYKKGLVL
+250 SHIVHLYQKQLVL
-263 YKGNYSN
+263 YKGNYSD

-283 ANHEK
+283 ANYEK
-288 QVEKRAHLQQY
+288 QQEKRAHLQQY

-312 AQSRLRML
+312 AQSRLKML

-329 HIDSQFQFSIPVA
+329 HIDSQFEFTIPVA

-349 INLSQADLGY
+349 VNLSQADLGY
-359 TSESGA
+359 ISESGV
-365 KTIQLGNSNFALR
+365 KTVQLGNTNFALR
-378 DGQRVGLLGP
+378 DGQRIGLLGP

-396 IKSIVGEINLLSGD
+396 IKSIVGEISILAGD
-410 RIAGENLKIGYF
+410 RILGENLKIGYF

-442 LSPKVLESD
+442 LTPKVLESD
-451 IRRYLGGFGFIG
+451 IRRYLGGFGFTG

-499 TNHLDL
+499 TNHLDIE
-505 DMRQALTE
+505 MRQALTE
-513 ALQAFPGSILLV
+513 ALQEFPGSILLV

-536 DEFYLVADNQIQA
+536 DEFYLVADNKIQA
-549 FDGDLPAYHAW
+549 FDGDLPTYHAW
-560 LQARQVN
+560 LQARQAD
-567 AAQAEKGELNTGKI
+567 AAQLERNELAGDKI
-581 EKTDRKEERRKAAEM
+581 DRVDRKEERRKAAEM

-602 LHKKSERFEK
+602 LRKQIEKYEK
-612 AVQTAQEHL
+612 AIQTAQEHL
-621 DKISDAMSDAT
+621 DRIAAAMADSS
-632 LYEAEQRDKLQSL
+632 LYETEQRSKLQSL
-645 LNDEAKW
+645 LSDEAKW
-652 KKALAESEEA
+652 KKAQAESEEA

-670 EEAEALLL
+670 EQAEAQLV